1 MNTLV
6 NRDELMKKIK
16 KVRRDMITSGTT
28 KGLSHAETVQFSQE
42 LDELMNQF
50 QPYRKF

>member
-1 MNTLV
+1 MNTLL

-16 KVRRDMITSGTT
+16 KVRRDMIASGTT
-28 KGLSHAETVQFSQE
+28 KGLSHAETVQYSQE

-50 QPYRKF
+50 QPYSKF